1 MTDEPDRLPDPA
13 AVMANHAELI
23 QKLRLWLLSPNK
35 AGPEE
40 DIITLQSRYVTA
52 MAEFA
57 LWLTAAG
64 EKDLALKIMVLEDA
78 LRRLRYG
85 TVEALLQ
92 PAQGIGRGPDGM
104 VRWGLREDV
113 VIGLEC
119 FLISGKFKTK
129 EKAAKY
135 IADKYPKVFDRL
147 KRNRKN
153 SLVSSILNWQRR
165 INDGDVP
172 EAEAV
177 QAHRRSFFEQYGGDN
192 RSPAEM
198 VELGKRQLA
207 EAAERT
213 TKAITPLRART
224 KI

>member
-13 AVMANHAELI
+13 AVMANRAELI

-78 LRRLRYG
+78 LRSLRYG

-104 VRWGLREDV
+104 VRWGLRVDV

-119 FLISGKFKTK
+119 FLTSKRFKTK
-129 EKAAKY
+129 KKAAKH
-135 IADKYPKVFDRL
+135 IADKYPVFDRL
-147 KRNRKN
+147 KRNRKD
-153 SLVSSILNWQRR
+153 SLVGSILNWQRC
-165 INDGDVP
+165 INNGDVP

-177 QAHRRSFFEQYGGDN
+177 RAHQRSFFEQYGGDN

-198 VELGKRQLA
+198 FELGERQLA
-207 EAAERT
+207 LAAEHT
-213 TKAITPLRART
+213 TKAITPLRTRA